1 MHYNFTV
8 RFFNE
13 AALPMYKGLKAGES
27 VLLSNTYPA
36 NIGADMLNNAGI
48 GTVQVYS
55 YDDKSYHAV
64 ENTDAVIQSQHS
76 FVFTPNAEMD
86 LQILKGWLLNTEVA
100 HRSAEE
106 EIPFMRVEIRNEAK
120 NTASNVY
127 VAIDENKGDVP
138 NLAVDAPKLFAAET
152 AYLPD
157 MYVMRYDEK
166 WAGIH
171 VPTAQQPIPLGV
183 RVKNAD
189 ETFTFSLL
197 RTNMTCD
204 VLLDDTKTGKTYN
217 LSNGEKCQVSDLK
230 IGDNEGRFYLFLS
243 EDPNGYLPDEDIST
257 ALDPTLEQGAQ
268 IYIYNKGEE
277 IVVSSTEGIE
287 LQQISI
293 MDMAGRHQVY
303 QVSGR
308 YVVLSL
314 PLNSGIYVV
323 QAVGDNATKT
333 EKIQVK

>member
-1 MHYNFTV
+1 M
-8 RFFNE
+8 
-13 AALPMYKGLKAGES
+13 
-27 VLLSNTYPA
+27 LSNTYPA
-36 NIGADMLNNAGI
+36 NIDAKALNNAGK

-55 YDDKSYHAV
+55 SEDKSYHAV
-64 ENTDAVIQSQHS
+64 GDMDAVILSQHS
-76 FVFTPNAEMD
+76 FVFTPDADMD
-86 LQILKGWLLNTEVA
+86 LTIDKAWLLNTSVT
-100 HRSAEE
+100 HRSSEVE
-106 EIPFMRVEIRNEAK
+106 NPFMRIEIRNEAK

-183 RVKNAD
+183 RVKNANQ
-189 ETFTFSLL
+189 TFTFSLL

-204 VLLDDTKTGKTYN
+204 VLLDDTKAGKTYN
-217 LSNGEKCQVSDLK
+217 LSQGETCQVSDLE

-243 EDPNGYLPDEDIST
+243 EQPDGYLPDEDLPT
-257 ALDPTLEQGAQ
+257 AVDQTEEESAQ
-268 IYIYNKGEE
+268 IHIYANERE

-287 LQQISI
+287 LQEINV

-323 QAVGDNATKT
+323 QVIGDNATKT